1 MHSLRML
8 PISMSTCVLSFLGG
22 KYRECTDN
30 LLCLEILH
38 KEALFKRTY
47 PNVENGLN

>member
-8 PISMSTCVLSFLGG
+8 PNSISTCVLCFLRG
-22 KYRECTDN
+22 KSRECTDN

-38 KEALFKRTY
+38 KEALCKRTY
-47 PNVENGLN
+47 PNVENGVN